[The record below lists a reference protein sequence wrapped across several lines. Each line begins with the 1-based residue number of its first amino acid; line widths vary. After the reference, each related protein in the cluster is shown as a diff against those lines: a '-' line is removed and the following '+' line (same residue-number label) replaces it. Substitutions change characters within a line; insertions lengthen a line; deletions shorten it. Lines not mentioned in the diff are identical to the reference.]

1 MADVLTAVID
11 STVLVSAFLTEG
23 GVSAA
28 LLRFAR
34 EGGFLVFLSADIFM
48 ETQHTL
54 AYSRLRERYEYTE
67 TDVTDFLNKLR
78 VAVTLVE
85 ELPHLTVVRDPN
97 DDMVIATA
105 VQAQAAYIVTR
116 DHDLLSLQQYEDIT
130 ILSPEAFIAIVRER
144 GRLSP

>member
-1 MADVLTAVID
+1 MPEVLTAVID

-23 GVSAA
+23 GVSAE
-28 LLRFAR
+28 LLRYAR
-34 EGGFLVFLSADIFM
+34 EGVFLVFLSEDIFA

-54 AYSRLRERYEYTE
+54 AYSRLRERYEYTDA
-67 TDVTDFLNKLR
+67 DVTDFLNRLR
-78 VAVTLVE
+78 VAAILVE

-116 DHDLLSLQQYEDIT
+116 DNDLLSLQQYEDIT
-130 ILSPEAFIAIVRER
+130 MISPEAFIAIVRER
-144 GRLSP
+144 GRLNP